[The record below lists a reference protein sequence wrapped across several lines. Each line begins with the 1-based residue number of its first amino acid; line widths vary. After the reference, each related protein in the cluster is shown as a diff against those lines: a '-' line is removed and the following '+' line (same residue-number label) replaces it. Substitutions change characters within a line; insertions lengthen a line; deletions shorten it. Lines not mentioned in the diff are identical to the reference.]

1 MDAEQ
6 ARQVD
11 SVLRRFGI
19 PGVVAPEN
27 PENLTG
33 PWRVFDQADPATRKD
48 ITADALAALAA
59 LLPVSTPDPAP
70 KRQGRPTRGFVLPPK
85 NDEE

>member
-19 PGVVAPEN
+19 PGVVAPAD
-27 PENLTG
+27 PEQLTG
-33 PWRVFDQADPATRKD
+33 PWRVFDKADPQTRKD
-48 ITADALAALAA
+48 ISADALAALAA
-59 LLPVSTPDPAP
+59 ALPAAALGPGP
-70 KRQGRPTRGFVLPPK
+70 KGPSGPTRGFVLPPK
-85 NDEE
+85 NDE

>member
-19 PGVVAPEN
+19 RGVVAPAD
-27 PENLTG
+27 PEQLTG
-33 PWRVFDQADPATRKD
+33 MWRVFDKADPQTRKD

-59 LLPVSTPDPAP
+59 ALPASAPGPDPKGP
-70 KRQGRPTRGFVLPPK
+70 SGPTRGFILPPK
-85 NDEE
+85 SDD